1 MSLVLIH
8 ERSELESLF
17 LTVYVAVVAL
27 SLLVCLGYLI
37 LAPDPDTERAQA
49 IIVMGMAGGSLWPI
63 VIVLGIFAALV
74 LGIRYLI
81 HGRPPERPEWELYD

>member
-8 ERSELESLF
+8 GRSELESIF
-17 LTVYVAVVAL
+17 FTVCVAVIAL

-37 LAPDPDTERAQA
+37 LSPEPDLPGALA
-49 IIVMGMAGGSLWPI
+49 IIIVGLAAGWLWPI
-63 VIVLGIFAALV
+63 VIVLGILAALV

-81 HGRPPERPEWELYD
+81 HGRPRAP